1 MPARE
6 ILKPVDDAVLIPRA
20 RGSELFGVS
29 VDTLR
34 RMERAGML
42 TPIRLSGRPQSWVHY
57 RRAEVEA
64 LLEHGVSAAPAEPK
78 RAKLKPLADRE
89 ADFAAS

>member
-6 ILKPVDDAVLIPRA
+6 VLKAVDDAVLIPRA
-20 RGSELFGVS
+20 KAAKLLAVS

-34 RMERAGML
+34 RMEHDGML

-57 RRAEVEA
+57 HRAEVEA
-64 LLEHGVSAAPAEPK
+64 LLERGVAATPAAPK
-78 RAKLKPLADRE
+78 RARPSLLG
-89 ADFAAS
+89 